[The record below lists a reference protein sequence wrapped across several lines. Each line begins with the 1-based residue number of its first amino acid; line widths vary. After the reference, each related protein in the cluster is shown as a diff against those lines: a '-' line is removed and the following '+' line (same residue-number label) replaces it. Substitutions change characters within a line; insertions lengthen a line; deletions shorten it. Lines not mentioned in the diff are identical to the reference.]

1 MVFCVRVPSLKGGEY
16 RANGAGVQAARE
28 LNQLRGVPRAAAA
41 AWLAD
46 ARAVLEAR
54 QALAVCRAH
63 AALAAA
69 AIAL

>member
-1 MVFCVRVPSLKGGEY
+1 M
-16 RANGAGVQAARE
+16 
-28 LNQLRGVPRAAAA
+28 NQLHGVPRAAAQ
-41 AWLAD
+41 AWLVD

-69 AIAL
+69 AATAAAAPGTPL